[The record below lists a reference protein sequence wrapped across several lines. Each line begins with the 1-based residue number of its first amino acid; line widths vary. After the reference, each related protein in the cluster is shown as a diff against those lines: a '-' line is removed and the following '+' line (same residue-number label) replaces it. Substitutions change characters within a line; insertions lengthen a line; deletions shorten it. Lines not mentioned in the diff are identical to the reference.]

1 MIARSRGQAS
11 KQKAIKG
18 RRKIS
23 QGADRIRKRVVEV
36 LKGVEASEEDLADWV
51 RSSIS
56 GTVRG
61 GGNLAADWLRVVN
74 DIAIGVL
81 SAAAQEGM
89 AVVVAA
95 KAVTKGVIL
104 GVADLG
110 GDVVGAAYQV
120 TRASVQAAADL
131 GADVGMTAWRGV
143 HGVVEAGAEIG
154 ANIGQL
160 LEAATKGAVEG
171 SVNSGHAVVR
181 TIEDAIA
188 GVSDHIRSLMG
199 AGVSGAAVVRSKR
212 GSRGLRK
219 TPNTATA
226 RKRSVKKSRNAG
238 PKVGAKAGLKAKAPA
253 AAGKPEK
260 SARRRG

>member
-1 MIARSRGQAS
+1 MTARSRGQAS

-199 AGVSGAAVVRSKR
+199 AGVSGAAVVK
-212 GSRGLRK
+212 SRGLRK

-238 PKVGAKAGLKAKAPA
+238 PKVGAKAGLRAKVPA
-253 AAGKPEK
+253 AAGKPAK